1 MHRRDF
7 LKNTIAAIGGVA
19 LSLDGSAQSENGS
32 NVGERQPNDA
42 AKADRPNFVFV
53 LSEAQG
59 WTNSSVQMD
68 PNIPN
73 SRSDFYRTPNLER
86 LSESGIR
93 FSDFYAPSPR
103 CTPSRASFF
112 TGKSPA
118 KLHMTFVS
126 ERGPTN
132 PKILE
137 PNVLLEMPLEETT
150 IAELLKTTGYAT
162 AHFGKWHVGRIHPSR
177 HGFDESDGATSNGG
191 PQNVQHPN
199 PKQAYAITASGI
211 DFMTRQVEAAKPFY
225 LQISHYAARRADDAT
240 EDSYRTVLG
249 WPGAAEGD
257 QAGQAACL
265 LDLDITIGMIL
276 NKLREIGIA
285 DNTFVIYSTDHGTP
299 GWNRPLTNG
308 KGTVSEGG
316 LRVPLIIS
324 GPGIDKNSFSNV
336 RTSGVD
342 LFPTIAQ
349 LARVKQNLPKG
360 LEGGSLVP
368 LLTNARRGK
377 VKRDREELIFHVP
390 HYDKDSRGPA
400 SVILLGKYKLI
411 RIYETGK
418 RLLFDLSTDISER
431 NDLADIMPEKVEELD
446 QRMTEYLKEVNAQ
459 MPRIN
464 PNYDPDKPLTP
475 DERQRGRRDAGRN
488 RKDGERRGD
497 RGGGEN
503 RRGRNREEGGS
514 RQGLTGVG
522 KNSENPDR

>member
-1 MHRRDF
+1 MHRRGF

-19 LSLDGSAQSENGS
+19 LSLDGSAQSESGG
-32 NVGERQPNDA
+32 NVGGRQSNNA
-42 AKADRPNFVFV
+42 TKAGRPSFVFV

-73 SRSDFYRTPNLER
+73 SRSDFYQTPNLER
-86 LSESGIR
+86 LAESGTR

-132 PKILE
+132 TRLLE
-137 PNVLLEMPLEETT
+137 PNVRLEMPLEEAT
-150 IAELLKTTGYAT
+150 IAELLKNVGYAT

-177 HGFDESDGATSNGG
+177 HGFDESDGATSNRG
-191 PQNVQHPN
+191 PENVQRPN
-199 PKQAYAITASGI
+199 PKQAYAITVSAI
-211 DFMTRQVEAAKPFY
+211 DFMTRQVKAKKPFY
-225 LQISHYAARRADDAT
+225 LQVSHYAARRADDAT
-240 EDSYRTVLG
+240 EGSYRTLLS
-249 WPGAAEGD
+249 WPGVAKGD
-257 QAGQAACL
+257 RAGQAACL
-265 LDLDITIGMIL
+265 LDLDITVGMIL
-276 NKLREIGIA
+276 DKLRDLGIA
-285 DNTFVIYSTDHGTP
+285 DNTFVIYSSDHGTP
-299 GWNRPLTNG
+299 GQNRPLTNG

-316 LRVPLIIS
+316 LRVPLIIN

-349 LARVKQNLPKG
+349 LAGIRQNLPKG

-368 LLTNARRGK
+368 LLANTRRGK
-377 VKRDREELIFHVP
+377 VKRDREELVFHVP
-390 HYDKDSRGPA
+390 HYDKDSRGPV
-400 SVILLGKYKLI
+400 SVIILGKYKLI
-411 RIYETGK
+411 RVYETDK
-418 RLLFDLSTDISER
+418 RLLFDLSKDICER

-446 QRMTEYLKEVNAQ
+446 QRMAEYLKEVDAQ

-464 PNYDPDKPLTP
+464 PNYAPDRTLTP
-475 DERQRGRRDAGRN
+475 YERQRSRRGAGGIL
-488 RKDGERRGD
+488 KGSERRGG
-497 RGGGEN
+497 RRGGEN
-503 RRGRNREEGGS
+503 RQSRNREERG
-514 RQGLTGVG
+514 
-522 KNSENPDR
+522 DR